1 VAIKPEI
8 LRLKCGIAL
17 RGVSMRV
24 CAALIACG
32 AFSACSLVAP
42 KFERPV
48 LSVVSIQMTGGNLLQ
63 QNFLVK
69 LNVEN
74 PNDRALPVT
83 SLHVEMHVAGEEIAH
98 GSNNQPFVVPAHGEN
113 QFDMTI
119 TANAALV
126 ILKLAASRNSHAD
139 AIDYDLTG
147 GASLDLPFF
156 RDLPFHQSGSL
167 PLKGLQ

>member
-1 VAIKPEI
+1 MKS
-8 LRLKCGIAL
+8 GFAL
-17 RGVSMRV
+17 RRATFAV
-24 CAALIACG
+24 CAVLMACG
-32 AFSACSLVAP
+32 ALSACSLVAP
-42 KFERPV
+42 KFEKPV
-48 LSVVSIQMTGGNLLQ
+48 LSVVSIQMTGGNFLQ

-83 SLHVEMHVAGEEIAH
+83 SLHVEMHVGGEEIAH
-98 GSNNQPFVVPAHGEN
+98 GASNQPFVVPAHGEN

-147 GASLDLPFF
+147 GASIDLPFL
-156 RDLPFHQSGSL
+156 RDLPFHQTGSL